1 MTGNHQK
8 LIVYA
13 APSIRGL
20 ENLLTSAEVRP
31 PVQRGDLDELRE
43 QQPPGRVLIADGLFG
58 ASMAVTLTECR
69 LLLEAGWDL
78 YGCSSMG
85 ALRAAELY
93 RVGMQGLGR
102 IYDLMRAGVILDDA
116 EVAVAYH
123 PQGFSELTISLV
135 HLRFVLADLELEQT
149 RVNTCWCVATSIYF
163 LERSLA
169 ALRQHWLAAGVDE
182 VSIGQ
187 LAQALQNPQQHPKLQ
202 DARYALNILSG
213 KWQIDTTAG
222 APCNNPW

>member
-1 MTGNHQK
+1 MTGNHQE
-8 LIVYA
+8 LIVFA

-20 ENLLTSAEVRP
+20 ENLLISAEVRP

-43 QQPPGRVLIADGLFG
+43 HLPPGRVLIADGLFG

-69 LLLEAGWDL
+69 RLLEAGWEL
-78 YGCSSMG
+78 FGCSSMG

-93 RVGMQGLGR
+93 SVGMQGLGR
-102 IYDLMRAGVILDDA
+102 IYDLMRSGVILDDA

-123 PQGFSELTISLV
+123 PEGFAELTISLV
-135 HLRFVLADLELEQT
+135 HLRFALADLELEQT
-149 RVNTCWCVATSIYF
+149 RANTCWRVAKRIYF

-169 ALRQHWLAAGVDE
+169 ALCQHWLAAGVDE
-182 VSIGQ
+182 ISIGR

-202 DARYALNILSG
+202 DARYALHILAG
-213 KWQIDTTAG
+213 KWQIDQTAG
-222 APCNNPW
+222 APCNYP

>member
-1 MTGNHQK
+1 MTSSHQK
-8 LIVYA
+8 LIVFA

-20 ENLLTSAEVRP
+20 NNLLSSAEVHP
-31 PVQRGDLDELRE
+31 PIQRGDLDELRE
-43 QQPPGRVLIADGLFG
+43 QRPPGRVLIADGLFG

-69 LLLEAGWDL
+69 LLLEAGWEL

-93 RVGMQGLGR
+93 RTGMQGLGR
-102 IYDLMRAGVILDDA
+102 IYDLMRAGVILNDA

-123 PQGFSELTISLV
+123 PHEFTELTISLV
-135 HLRFVLADLELEQT
+135 HLRFALSDAGLTQT
-149 RVNTCWCVATSIYF
+149 QVRTCWCVAKSIYF

-169 ALRQHWLAAGVDE
+169 ALRHYWRDAGLDE
-182 VSIGQ
+182 ECIGQ
-187 LAQALQNPQQHPKLQ
+187 LARALQNPQQHPKLQ
-202 DARYALNILSG
+202 DARYAISILSS
-213 KWQIDTTAG
+213 KWEVDITAG

>member
-1 MTGNHQK
+1 MTINHQK
-8 LIVYA
+8 LIVFA

-20 ENLLTSAEVRP
+20 ENLLTSAEIRP
-31 PVQRGDLDELRE
+31 PVQRGDLDALRE
-43 QQPPGRVLIADGLFG
+43 QYTPGWALIADGLFG

-69 LLLEAGWDL
+69 LLLEAGWEL

-123 PQGFSELTISLV
+123 PQGFVELTISLV
-135 HLRFVLADLELEQT
+135 HLRFVLANSELNET
-149 RVNTCWCVATSIYF
+149 RINTCWCAAKDIYF

-169 ALRQHWLAAGVDE
+169 ALRQHWLTSGVDE
-182 VSIGQ
+182 ATIEQ
-187 LAQALQNPQQHPKLQ
+187 LSQALQDPEQHPKLQ
-202 DARYALNILSG
+202 DARYALKVLSG
-213 KWQIDTTAG
+213 KWQTSTKTG
-222 APCNNPW
+222 APCNNHW